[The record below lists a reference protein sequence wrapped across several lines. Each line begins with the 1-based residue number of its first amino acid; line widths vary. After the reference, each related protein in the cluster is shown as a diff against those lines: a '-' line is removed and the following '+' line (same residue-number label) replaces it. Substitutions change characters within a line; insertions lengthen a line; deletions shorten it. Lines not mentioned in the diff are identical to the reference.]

1 MQLIDN
7 AHQLMKMSSVQVATV
22 TAGLAIAEQALPG
35 LQAFLPPGVYAVLMA
50 LLVIARAVKQTKL
63 GV

>member
-1 MQLIDN
+1 MQLIEN
-7 AHQLMKMSSVQVATV
+7 ANQLMKMSSVQVAAV
-22 TAGLAIAEQALPG
+22 AAGLAIAEQALPG

-63 GV
+63 SQ